1 MGMQDFG
8 IDNAIHFGGAT
19 GGNMVPKGEMDSYSP
34 RTAFAIK
41 K

>member
-1 MGMQDFG
+1 MGMQVFG
-8 IDNAIHFGGAT
+8 IDNAIHLGWGV
-19 GGNMVPKGEMDSYSP
+19 GGNMVPKEEMDSYSP